1 MESRFF
7 KKQKDMSL
15 KHIVSLETAKKLHVA
30 GLKNENPAFGDV
42 FYTIHPDT
50 KQVDTVVVGSAK
62 WHISALLEMYF
73 AASATD
79 LLQRMGERY
88 RLLCVG
94 GKNWIVEK
102 EIDTRFDDAEYE
114 YVTEAFPLENNA
126 NPAEALAEVFISN
139 QLTY

>member
-1 MESRFF
+1 
-7 KKQKDMSL
+7 MSL
-15 KHIVSLETAKKLHVA
+15 KHIVCIETAKKLHAV
-30 GLKNENPAFGDV
+30 GLKNENPGFGDV
-42 FYTIHPDT
+42 FYTVHPDT

-62 WHISALLEMYF
+62 WLISASLEMYF
-73 AASATD
+73 AASAID

-102 EIDTRFDDAEYE
+102 ENYTRFDDAEHE

-126 NPAEALAEVFISN
+126 NPAEALAEVFISDFG
-139 QLTY
+139 

>member
-1 MESRFF
+1 
-7 KKQKDMSL
+7 MSL
-15 KHIVSLETAKKLHVA
+15 KHTVSLETAKKLHAV
-30 GLKNENPAFGDV
+30 GLKNENPEFGDV
-42 FYTIHPDT
+42 FYTVHPDT

-139 QLTY
+139 IG

>member
-1 MESRFF
+1 
-7 KKQKDMSL
+7 MSL
-15 KHIVSLETAKKLHVA
+15 KHIVCLETAKKLHA
-30 GLKNENPAFGDV
+30 IGLKNENPEFGDV

-62 WHISALLEMYF
+62 WHISAMLEMYF

-102 EIDTRFDDAEYE
+102 EINTWFDDAEYD

-126 NPAEALAEVFISN
+126 NPAEALAEVFISDFG
-139 QLTY
+139 

>member
-1 MESRFF
+1 
-7 KKQKDMSL
+7 MSL
-15 KHIVSLETAKKLHVA
+15 KHIVSLETAKKLHAV
-30 GLKNENPAFGDV
+30 GLKNESPGFGDV

-79 LLQRMGERY
+79 ILQRMGERY

-102 EIDTRFDDAEYE
+102 EIDTRFDHTDYE
-114 YVTEAFPLENNA
+114 YVTEAFPLENHA

-139 QLTY
+139 FG

>member
-1 MESRFF
+1 
-7 KKQKDMSL
+7 MSL
-15 KHIVSLETAKKLHVA
+15 KHIVSFETAKKLHSV
-30 GLKNENPAFGDV
+30 GFKNENPKFGEV

-79 LLQRMGERY
+79 LLQRMGENY

-94 GKNWIVEK
+94 GKDWIVEK
-102 EIDTRFDDAEYE
+102 EINTRFDNVEYE
-114 YVTEAFPLENNA
+114 YITESFPLENNA
-126 NPAEALAEVFISN
+126 NPAEALASVFISN
-139 QLTY
+139 FG

>member
-1 MESRFF
+1 
-7 KKQKDMSL
+7 MSL
-15 KHIVSLETAKKLHVA
+15 KHIVSLETAKKLHAV
-30 GLKNENPAFGDV
+30 GLKNENPEFGDV
-42 FYTIHPDT
+42 FYTVHPDT

-102 EIDTRFDDAEYE
+102 EIDIRFDDAEYE
-114 YVTEAFPLENNA
+114 YVIEAFPLGNNT
-126 NPAEALAEVFISN
+126 NPAEAMAEVFISN
-139 QLTY
+139 LG